1 VILPRLVR
9 ITRLTGWPILL
20 ASCGAVVVT
29 ILWQV
34 PGVLHDELSLWPTP
48 RLWRYFITT
57 LWMSGSATLLSLTL
71 AIPAA
76 YALVR
81 APRAW
86 QRRLL
91 LSLIL
96 MPLLTMPSIFAYAWS
111 LLATSANPFISTL
124 MRGLG
129 WQTPGLEPLQT
140 AWVLATWLWPIPAL
154 ILATSFKHFGE
165 GSFRLACLETSPL
178 RAFLRAALPVMR
190 APLIAAAA
198 IVFILA
204 ALDAAIGPLLLANE
218 IWSVEMIAAA
228 SVAVAHPHPAA
239 TLALQAWPILAAIA
253 LLVIAALPGLRQ
265 MTAWS
270 DESDDTGTNPTNN
283 TRAWILATLL
293 AAAIAIFPIIV
304 FTTELSDNRYTPGQ
318 SFQMAIDLFRTAG
331 VSTLIVALAAAL
343 AAMALTLAALDDP
356 AWPLVRR
363 LPGLFILT
371 LVLITAVLPPPMIG
385 ATLVAFFTNE
395 TISPSDGWNIYD
407 HSPVAWIAAMLA
419 RFAFIPV
426 CIVRLLNRRIPAQII
441 DQARTDGA
449 DRIQCLA
456 AARLPFLWRSLLAG
470 GLAVACMTFSE
481 IAASGLVQPPQ
492 WGHGSLA
499 VHLDSEMHYGRRAPT
514 VALGLLMMLPALVA
528 AVALPLMTRWPTL
541 RRGGMAKRDS
551 PARRSR

>member
-1 VILPRLVR
+1 MIPPRLVR
-9 ITRLTGWPILL
+9 ITRLTGWLILL
-20 ASCGAVVVT
+20 ASCGAVVGT
-29 ILWQV
+29 ILWQT
-34 PGVLHDELSLWPTP
+34 PGALHDSLSLWPTP
-48 RLWRYFITT
+48 RLWRYFVTT
-57 LWMSGSATLLSLTL
+57 LWMSGGATLLSLTL

-86 QRRLL
+86 QRRIL

-111 LLATSANPFISTL
+111 LLATSDNPYINNL

-154 ILATSFKHFGE
+154 ILATSFKYFGA
-165 GSFRLACLETSPL
+165 GSYRLACLETSPL

-204 ALDAAIGPLLLANE
+204 ALDAAIGPLLLASE

-228 SVAVAHPHPAA
+228 GVAGARPHPAA

-270 DESDDTGTNPTNN
+270 DESDDTGTNPTANAR
-283 TRAWILATLL
+283 TWILAVLL
-293 AAAIAIFPIIV
+293 AAVVTLFPVFIFA
-304 FTTELSDNRYTPGQ
+304 TELGDNRYTPGQ
-318 SFQMAIDLFRTAG
+318 SFQMALDLFRTAG
-331 VSTLIVALAAAL
+331 MSSLIVALGSAL
-343 AAMALTLAALDDP
+343 AAMVLTLAALDDP
-356 AWPLVRR
+356 SWPLVRR
-363 LPGLFILT
+363 LPGLFIMT
-371 LVLITAVLPPPMIG
+371 LVLITAVLPPPIIG
-385 ATLVAFFTNE
+385 ATLAAFFTNE
-395 TISPSDGWNIYD
+395 FISPSDGWNLYD
-407 HSPVAWIAAMLA
+407 YTPIAWIASMLA

-426 CIVRLLNRRIPAQII
+426 CIVRLLNRRIPEQITAQA
-441 DQARTDGA
+441 QTDGA

-456 AARLPFLWRSLLAG
+456 AARLPFLWHGLLAG
-470 GLAVACMTFSE
+470 GLAVACMALSE

-492 WGHGSLA
+492 WGYGSIA
-499 VHLDSEMHYGRRAPT
+499 VHLDSEMHYGRRAST
-514 VALGLLMMLPALVA
+514 VALSLLMMLPALLA

-541 RRGGMAKRDS
+541 RRGGMAKCDS